1 MKSTDEYEMKTMSN
15 SEWQEKIQ
23 KIQLS
28 KKDLNK
34 LIMNFFLVEGMAYL
48 LNDYLQAIKR
58 LLKN

>member
-48 LNDYLQAIKR
+48 LNDYL
-58 LLKN
+58 